1 MSNFSD
7 PIFRGCTRPAM
18 LFGVPMLPFLLVT
31 GVAIL
36 LAGWSF
42 YLLSAYV
49 TLFITAI
56 YVPIYFWMR
65 AITKVD
71 DQRLKQVLMRW
82 HIRGKQIQNHQKWG
96 AISFSPLKLKKRK

>member
-31 GVAIL
+31 GLAIL
-36 LAGWSF
+36 LSGWSF
-42 YLLSAYV
+42 YLFSPYLCF
-49 TLFITAI
+49 FIAAI
-56 YVPIYFWMR
+56 YLPIFLWMR
-65 AITKVD
+65 TITKKD

-82 HIRGKQIQNHQKWG
+82 RMRGRQIRNREHWG
-96 AISFSPLKLKKRK
+96 AISFSPIKLKQRK

>member
-18 LFGVPMLPFLLVT
+18 LFGVPMLPFCSVT

-49 TLFITAI
+49 TLFIAAI

-82 HIRGKQIQNHQKWG
+82 RIRGETDPEPSKMGSNL
-96 AISFSPLKLKKRK
+96 FSPA